1 MATKIFGLVGYPLG
15 HSFSKKYFNEKFAD
29 ENIDAEYKNFEIEDI
44 NEVTD
49 IINHNDIFG
58 LNVTIPHKISVI
70 PLLSQIDPIA
80 EAIGSV
86 NVIKI
91 IRTDNGIITRGYNTD
106 AIGFTT
112 SIKPLIQ
119 PHHRRALVLGTGGA
133 SKAVV
138 YALQQLLG
146 IDVQSVS
153 RNPAPG
159 IITYADL
166 DSKIMESHTVVIN
179 ATPLGMYPH
188 VETHPDIPYRLLSPQ
203 HLCFD
208 LTYNP
213 SVTTFMRMSSEFGA
227 KTCNGKGML
236 IGQALAAW
244 DIWNE

>member
-49 IINHNDIFG
+49 IINHNDICG

-119 PHHRRALVLGTGGA
+119 PHHRHALVLGTGGA
-133 SKAVV
+133 AKAVV

-166 DSKIMESHTVVIN
+166 DSKIMESHTVVVN

>member
-49 IINHNDIFG
+49 IINHNDICG

-119 PHHRRALVLGTGGA
+119 PHHRHALVLGTGGA

-153 RNPAPG
+153 RHPAPG

-166 DSKIMESHTVVIN
+166 DSKIMESHTVVVN

>member
-49 IINHNDIFG
+49 IINHNDICG

-166 DSKIMESHTVVIN
+166 DSKIMESHTVVVN

-208 LTYNP
+208 LTYKP

>member
-44 NEVTD
+44 NEVAD

-119 PHHRRALVLGTGGA
+119 PHHRHALVLGTGGA

-166 DSKIMESHTVVIN
+166 DSKIMESHTVVVN

>member
-166 DSKIMESHTVVIN
+166 DSKIMESHTVVVN

-188 VETHPDIPYRLLSPQ
+188 VETHPDIPYSLLSPQ

>member
-119 PHHRRALVLGTGGA
+119 PHHRHALVLGTGGA

-153 RNPAPG
+153 RNPVPG

-166 DSKIMESHTVVIN
+166 DSKIMESHTVVVN

>member
-166 DSKIMESHTVVIN
+166 DSKIMESHTIVVN

>member
-153 RNPAPG
+153 RHPAPG

-166 DSKIMESHTVVIN
+166 DSKIMESHTVVVN

-188 VETHPDIPYRLLSPQ
+188 VETHPDIPYSLLSPQ

>member
-119 PHHRRALVLGTGGA
+119 PHHRCALVLGTGGA

-166 DSKIMESHTVVIN
+166 DSKIMESHTIVVN

>member
-49 IINHNDIFG
+49 IINHNDICG

-119 PHHRRALVLGTGGA
+119 PHHRHALVLGTGGA

-166 DSKIMESHTVVIN
+166 DSKIMESHTVVVN

-244 DIWNE
+244 NIWNE

>member
-49 IINHNDIFG
+49 IINHNDICG

-119 PHHRRALVLGTGGA
+119 PHHRHALVLGTGGA

-138 YALQQLLG
+138 YAMQQLLG

-166 DSKIMESHTVVIN
+166 DSKIMESHTVVVN

>member
-49 IINHNDIFG
+49 IINHNDICG

-166 DSKIMESHTVVIN
+166 DSKIMESHTVVVN

-213 SVTTFMRMSSEFGA
+213 SVTTFMRLSSEFGA

>member
-70 PLLSQIDPIA
+70 PLLSQIDPIT

-166 DSKIMESHTVVIN
+166 DSKIMESHTVVVN

>member
-1 MATKIFGLVGYPLG
+1 MSTKIFGLVGYPLG

-166 DSKIMESHTVVIN
+166 DSKIMESHTVVVN

>member
-119 PHHRRALVLGTGGA
+119 PHHRHALVLGTGGA

-166 DSKIMESHTVVIN
+166 DSKIMESHTVVVN

>member
-119 PHHRRALVLGTGGA
+119 PHHRHALVLGTGGA

-166 DSKIMESHTVVIN
+166 DSKIMESHTVVVN

-213 SVTTFMRMSSEFGA
+213 SVTTFMRLSSEFGA

>member
-49 IINHNDIFG
+49 IINHNDICG

-166 DSKIMESHTVVIN
+166 DSKIMESHTVVVN

>member
-44 NEVTD
+44 NEGTD

-166 DSKIMESHTVVIN
+166 DSKIMESHTVVVN

>member
-29 ENIDAEYKNFEIEDI
+29 EHIDAEYKNFEIEDI

-166 DSKIMESHTVVIN
+166 DSKIMESHTVVVN

>member
-49 IINHNDIFG
+49 IINHNDICG

-166 DSKIMESHTVVIN
+166 DSKIMESHTVVVN

-188 VETHPDIPYRLLSPQ
+188 VETHPDIPYSLLSPQ

>member
-1 MATKIFGLVGYPLG
+1 MATKIFGLVGYPLS

-80 EAIGSV
+80 DAIGSV

-153 RNPAPG
+153 RHPAPG

-166 DSKIMESHTVVIN
+166 DSKIMESHTVVVN

>member
-166 DSKIMESHTVVIN
+166 DSMVMESHTVVVN

>member
-49 IINHNDIFG
+49 IINHNDICG

-138 YALQQLLG
+138 YALRQLLG

-166 DSKIMESHTVVIN
+166 DSKIMESHTVVVN

>member
-112 SIKPLIQ
+112 SIKPLLK

-153 RNPAPG
+153 RHPAPG

-166 DSKIMESHTVVIN
+166 DSKIMESHTVVVN

>member
-112 SIKPLIQ
+112 SIKPLLK

-166 DSKIMESHTVVIN
+166 DSKIMESHTVVVN

>member
-49 IINHNDIFG
+49 IINHNDICG

-159 IITYADL
+159 IITYTDL
-166 DSKIMESHTVVIN
+166 DSKIMESHTVVVN

>member
-112 SIKPLIQ
+112 SIKPLIK

-166 DSKIMESHTVVIN
+166 DSKIMESHTVVVN

>member
-15 HSFSKKYFNEKFAD
+15 HSFSKKYFNEKSAD
-29 ENIDAEYKNFEIEDI
+29 ENIDAEYKNFEIEDT

-112 SIKPLIQ
+112 SIKPLLK

-133 SKAVV
+133 SRAVV

-166 DSKIMESHTVVIN
+166 DSKIMESHTVVVN

>member
-44 NEVTD
+44 NEVAD

-166 DSKIMESHTVVIN
+166 DSKIMESHTVVVN

>member
-49 IINHNDIFG
+49 IINHNDICG

-166 DSKIMESHTVVIN
+166 DSKIMESHTVVVN

-213 SVTTFMRMSSEFGA
+213 SITTFMRMSSEFGA

>member
-49 IINHNDIFG
+49 IINHNDICG

-119 PHHRRALVLGTGGA
+119 RHHRHALVLGTGGA

-166 DSKIMESHTVVIN
+166 DSKIMESHTVVVN

>member
-49 IINHNDIFG
+49 IINHNDICG

-166 DSKIMESHTVVIN
+166 DSKIMESHTIVVN

>member
-49 IINHNDIFG
+49 IINHNDICG

-133 SKAVV
+133 SKAVL
-138 YALQQLLG
+138 YALHQLLG
-146 IDVQSVS
+146 LDVQSVS
-153 RNPAPG
+153 RHPAPASSLMP
-159 IITYADL
+159 TSTARL
-166 DSKIMESHTVVIN
+166 WR
-179 ATPLGMYPH
+179 ATP
-188 VETHPDIPYRLLSPQ
+188 
-203 HLCFD
+203 
-208 LTYNP
+208 
-213 SVTTFMRMSSEFGA
+213 
-227 KTCNGKGML
+227 
-236 IGQALAAW
+236 
-244 DIWNE
+244 

>member
-91 IRTDNGIITRGYNTD
+91 IRTDNGIITRGYITD

-166 DSKIMESHTVVIN
+166 DSKIMESHTVVVN

>member
-49 IINHNDIFG
+49 IINHNDICG

-112 SIKPLIQ
+112 SIQPLIQ

-166 DSKIMESHTVVIN
+166 DSKIMESHTVVVN

>member
-49 IINHNDIFG
+49 IINHNDICG

-153 RNPAPG
+153 RHPAPG

-166 DSKIMESHTVVIN
+166 DSKIMESHTVVVN

>member
-49 IINHNDIFG
+49 IINHNDICG

-106 AIGFTT
+106 ANGFTT

-166 DSKIMESHTVVIN
+166 DSKIMESHTVVVN

>member
-1 MATKIFGLVGYPLG
+1 M
-15 HSFSKKYFNEKFAD
+15 
-29 ENIDAEYKNFEIEDI
+29 
-44 NEVTD
+44 TD

-112 SIKPLIQ
+112 SIKPLLK

-133 SKAVV
+133 SRAVV

-166 DSKIMESHTVVIN
+166 DSKIMESHTVVVN

>member
-153 RNPAPG
+153 RHPAPG

-166 DSKIMESHTVVIN
+166 DSKIMESHTVVVN